1 VFRST
6 EPAWNDRNLHELA
19 GHLRSSCV
27 VAHIRA
33 STGSPVQ
40 QTNCHPFRRGR
51 WLFAHNG
58 LIHGFHAAKRDLA
71 MAVDPSLYPD
81 IEGTTDTEMFFYLAL
96 TFGLEDDPPAAV
108 ARAVGLIEETGR
120 HHGEPFPMQM
130 AVATTD
136 GESFYGFRYS
146 SAGRSR
152 SLFHSNDVSTLREQY
167 PDNPLLSMVADAA
180 RLVVIRHGRRSC
192 TPSHRP
198 RLATG

>member
-1 VFRST
+1 
-6 EPAWNDRNLHELA
+6 
-19 GHLRSSCV
+19 
-27 VAHIRA
+27 
-33 STGSPVQ
+33 
-40 QTNCHPFRRGR
+40 
-51 WLFAHNG
+51 
-58 LIHGFHAAKRDLA
+58 
-71 MAVDPSLYPD
+71 
-81 IEGTTDTEMFFYLAL
+81 
-96 TFGLEDDPPAAV
+96 
-108 ARAVGLIEETGR
+108 
-120 HHGEPFPMQM
+120 MQM
-130 AVATTD
+130 TVATTD